1 MIKVES
7 FVTNNVL
14 LDPDYSRRPWTCKL
28 FAEFAGA
35 TGALSELSAL
45 HSMTWARSE
54 VGSCTAGGIEILCQR
69 CVLTSGC
76 RLRNRRICQRCVH
89 SRNGHADATDDP
101 MQMQL
106 SSGGSSVL
114 DKATSEA
121 ETAGCS
127 CAGAGAGDRPRHGV
141 NSVTKDSVSSPGEQS
156 FNNWGRNSYGCWAKC
171 DLYHGLLPAVC
182 TRRIYVFTTVYFPF
196 LFT

>member
-1 MIKVES
+1 MEERSKEAAPS
-7 FVTNNVL
+7 
-14 LDPDYSRRPWTCKL
+14 CKL

-35 TGALSELSAL
+35 AGLSLSVL
-45 HSMTWARSE
+45 HDMGTQRGGL
-54 VGSCTAGGIEILCQR
+54 VHGGGIGILCQR

-76 RLRNRRICQRCVH
+76 RLRNRRICQGYVH
-89 SRNGHADATDDP
+89 SRHGHGDATDDP

-114 DKATSEA
+114 DET

-127 CAGAGAGDRPRHGV
+127 CAGTGAGDRPRHGV

>member
-1 MIKVES
+1 MLHRASCKLFLSNTPKICAFLFVIKVES

-89 SRNGHADATDDP
+89 SRHGHADATDDP

-106 SSGGSSVL
+106 NFVRGI
-114 DKATSEA
+114 K
-121 ETAGCS
+121 
-127 CAGAGAGDRPRHGV
+127 CA
-141 NSVTKDSVSSPGEQS
+141 
-156 FNNWGRNSYGCWAKC
+156 
-171 DLYHGLLPAVC
+171 
-182 TRRIYVFTTVYFPF
+182 
-196 LFT
+196 

>member
-1 MIKVES
+1 MLHRASCKFFLSNTPKICASLFVIKVES

-14 LDPDYSRRPWTCKL
+14 LDPGGLQDYSRRPWTCKL

-69 CVLTSGC
+69 CV
-76 RLRNRRICQRCVH
+76 H
-89 SRNGHADATDDP
+89 SRHGHADATDDP

-106 SSGGSSVL
+106 NFVRGI
-114 DKATSEA
+114 K
-121 ETAGCS
+121 
-127 CAGAGAGDRPRHGV
+127 CA
-141 NSVTKDSVSSPGEQS
+141 
-156 FNNWGRNSYGCWAKC
+156 
-171 DLYHGLLPAVC
+171 
-182 TRRIYVFTTVYFPF
+182 
-196 LFT
+196 